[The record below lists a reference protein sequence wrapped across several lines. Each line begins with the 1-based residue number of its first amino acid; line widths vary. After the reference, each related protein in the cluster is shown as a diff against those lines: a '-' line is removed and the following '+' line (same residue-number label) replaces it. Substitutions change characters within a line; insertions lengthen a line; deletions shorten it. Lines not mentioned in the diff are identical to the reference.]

1 MSPRTAPLSGTKKEY
16 DAMPRPRRSFEAA
29 TSYHVTM
36 RCNNQAFDLRRPQ
49 ARKVILFCL
58 ARAKEKFGFDLFG
71 LCVMSNH
78 VHYLIRPARPE
89 QIPRLMHW
97 LNWYS
102 AMLLNRLLRR
112 RGHFWERRYH
122 AVAVPD
128 RDSGHALRVLRYIH
142 ANPRAAGMIVGD
154 EYAYSNYRSYA
165 RPADDGLSAW
175 HPAYLRLGRTLDGC
189 ARRYGQFCRR
199 YRPEAKEQRR
209 SGWGGWRLWREIE
222 GGEATGQGDLFG
234 ASGASYRGGG
244 RGRKRVGPVAVLRPG
259 VLAAV
264 ERFIVTNQPS
274 GGRHGDWG

>member
-1 MSPRTAPLSGTKKEY
+1 MSPRTAPVFDTKED
-16 DAMPRPRRSFEAA
+16 DAMPRPRRSFETA

-58 ARAKEKFGFDLFG
+58 ARAKERFGFDLFG

-89 QIPRLMHW
+89 EMPKLMHW

-128 RDSGHALRVLRYIH
+128 RDSGHALRVLRYIDEQQDGKRRELLESFVSLSQT
-142 ANPRAAGMIVGD
+142 PTRAASVCSQLAQESQI
-154 EYAYSNYRSYA
+154 
-165 RPADDGLSAW
+165 
-175 HPAYLRLGRTLDGC
+175 RLHWLQLFLCDALKTQAGC
-189 ARRYGQFCRR
+189 GHHQLAM
-199 YRPEAKEQRR
+199 P
-209 SGWGGWRLWREIE
+209 
-222 GGEATGQGDLFG
+222 D
-234 ASGASYRGGG
+234 
-244 RGRKRVGPVAVLRPG
+244 
-259 VLAAV
+259 LAALSEQLAEDD
-264 ERFIVTNQPS
+264 ERGQDILGALYDYAEQIAP
-274 GGRHGDWG
+274 

>member
-1 MSPRTAPLSGTKKEY
+1 MSPGIAPVFSTKED

-58 ARAKEKFGFDLFG
+58 ARAKERFGFDLFG

-89 QIPRLMHW
+89 EMPRLMHW

-142 ANPRAAGMIVGD
+142 ANPRAAGMIAGD

-189 ARRYGQFCRR
+189 ARRYEQFCRR

-222 GGEATGQGDLFG
+222 GGAAAAGGQADLFG
-234 ASGASYRGGG
+234 ASGARHRGGG
-244 RGRKRVGPVAVLRPG
+244 PGAKRARPVAVLRPG
-259 VLAAV
+259 VLREVDPFLRVNA
-264 ERFIVTNQPS
+264 PP
-274 GGRHGDWG
+274 GGSFA

>member
-1 MSPRTAPLSGTKKEY
+1 
-16 DAMPRPRRSFEAA
+16 MPRPRRSFDAA

-58 ARAKEKFGFDLFG
+58 ARAREKFGFDLFG

-89 QIPRLMHW
+89 EMSRLMHW

-142 ANPRAAGMIVGD
+142 ANPRAAGMIAGD

-175 HPAYLRLGRTLDGC
+175 HPAYLRLGSTLDGC
-189 ARRYGQFCRR
+189 ARRYEQFCRR

-209 SGWGGWRLWREIE
+209 SRWGGWRLWREIE
-222 GGEATGQGDLFG
+222 GSAARARGQADLFG
-234 ASGASYRGGG
+234 AAGASYRGGG
-244 RGRKRVGPVAVLRPG
+244 PGTKRALPVSVLRHG
-259 VLAAV
+259 VLREV
-264 ERFIVTNQPS
+264 EPFLRVNAPA
-274 GGRHGDWG
+274 GGAFA

>member
-1 MSPRTAPLSGTKKEY
+1 MS
-16 DAMPRPRRSFEAA
+16 RPRRSFEAA
-29 TSYHVTM
+29 TSYHVTL

-58 ARAKEKFGFDLFG
+58 ARAREKFGFDLFG

-89 QIPRLMHW
+89 DMPRLMHW

-128 RDSGHALRVLRYIH
+128 RDTGHVLRVLRYIH
-142 ANPRAAGMIVGD
+142 ANPNAAGMIAG
-154 EYAYSNYRSYA
+154 YAWAYSNWRSYT

-175 HPAYLRLGRTLDGC
+175 HPAYLRRGSTLDRC
-189 ARRYGQFCRR
+189 ARRYEQFCRR
-199 YRPEAKEQRR
+199 YRPEPKQQRR
-209 SGWGGWRLWREIE
+209 SSWGGWRLWREVE
-222 GGEATGQGDLFG
+222 PQTGGQADLFG
-234 ASGASYRGGG
+234 GVGASYRGGG
-244 RGRKRVGPVAVLRPG
+244 SGPKRAQPVTVLRPG
-259 VLAAV
+259 VLREV
-264 ERFIVTNQPS
+264 ERFIQVNQPS
-274 GGRHGDWG
+274 GAAAGWPG